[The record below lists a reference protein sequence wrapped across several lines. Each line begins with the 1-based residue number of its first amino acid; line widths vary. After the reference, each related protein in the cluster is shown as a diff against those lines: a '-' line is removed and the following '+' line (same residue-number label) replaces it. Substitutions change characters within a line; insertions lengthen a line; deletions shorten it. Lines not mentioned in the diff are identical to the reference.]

1 MKQIQ
6 DVDAVKNILQAY
18 LDAEHQE
25 VMERLNAEDP
35 RNCAGIQWWVGRK
48 QMIEDLVLVMRDGMG
63 IEINIVD
70 YVRPKRVD

>member
-1 MKQIQ
+1 MKQFK
-6 DVDAVKNILQAY
+6 DVEAVKNVLQAY
-18 LDAEHQE
+18 LDTEHQE
-25 VMERLNAEDP
+25 TMMKINDEHP